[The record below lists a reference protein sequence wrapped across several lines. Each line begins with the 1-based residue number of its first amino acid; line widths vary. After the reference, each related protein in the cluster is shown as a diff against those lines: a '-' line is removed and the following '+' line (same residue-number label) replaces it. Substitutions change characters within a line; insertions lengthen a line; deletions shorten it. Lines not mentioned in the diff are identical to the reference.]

1 MNNLEFEYVWY
12 HIVKFIPLFGTFY
25 AIELS
30 RGPNRQFFLDV
41 FNFLEERMKSI
52 AEYLTGRYSLQS
64 FFSAKGLFQKQNI
77 NTNSDVFLKV
87 LLILKHILFRTQV
100 ILMCVSCM
108 LCDIHTLQVGTYY
121 VACNKSMMGTTR
133 RVR

>member
-1 MNNLEFEYVWY
+1 M
-12 HIVKFIPLFGTFY
+12 FGTFY

-30 RGPNRQFFLDV
+30 RGPNRQFFLEV

-100 ILMCVSCM
+100 ILMRVFLAC
-108 LCDIHTLQVGTYY
+108 Y
-121 VACNKSMMGTTR
+121 VIYTHSR
-133 RVR
+133 